1 MKRLIVASAVVV
13 FTVLSFR
20 AIAQDD
26 EQTAPRSPRWI
37 SEKGY
42 WVVESNIHTPYHSI
56 IHFYNNENVQVYKE
70 VVDGVKINLEKS
82 RTKMRLKKIL
92 EQSIVAWQKDHLPKE
107 NEQWV
112 VNALREP

>member
-1 MKRLIVASAVVV
+1 MKKLIVTSAIVILTAIS
-13 FTVLSFR
+13 FT
-20 AIAQDD
+20 AAAQDD
-26 EQTAPRSPRWI
+26 EQPTARTPKWV

-42 WVVESNIHTPYHSI
+42 WVVESNVHTPFHSI
-56 IHFYNNENVQVYKE
+56 IHFYNNNNVQVYKE
-70 VVDGVKINLEKS
+70 VIDGVIINLEKK

-112 VNALREP
+112 VNALSR